1 MSNSSGNPRS
11 PIINPATRL
20 IAKLINGLMTK
31 YLNQSH
37 AAHARRTNGHTSLNN
52 RMSGWMNNAA
62 VVRANVINSMSGST
76 MFNNG
81 NNNAEMIKFC
91 KKNKIVLTICA
102 PIPINVARIAG
113 IIISNASGMMKPTTM
128 IPKMINCWIMNDP
141 RTGNRYGIILAI
153 CPRTM

>member
-1 MSNSSGNPRS
+1 
-11 PIINPATRL
+11 
-20 IAKLINGLMTK
+20 
-31 YLNQSH
+31 
-37 AAHARRTNGHTSLNN
+37 
-52 RMSGWMNNAA
+52 MSGWMNNAA